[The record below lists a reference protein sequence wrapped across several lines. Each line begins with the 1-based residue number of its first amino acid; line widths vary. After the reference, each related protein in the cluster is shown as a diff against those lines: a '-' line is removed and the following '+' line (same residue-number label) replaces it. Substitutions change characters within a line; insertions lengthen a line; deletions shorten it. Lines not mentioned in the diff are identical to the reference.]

1 MSPYEFYQN
10 LQHNFIHDY
19 VEFARR
25 RTDAPLEFHLGSA
38 FSMLA
43 AAAGNSVTFPVF
55 GGRTA
60 WPNLYVLLIAP
71 SGFFRKSTV
80 IGMAEDILRQ
90 VDEDLVI
97 RGEQSREALLD
108 ILSAHPVLFLPI
120 SEFSSTLALWARD
133 YMGGM
138 REVVTDLYD
147 PYFKYTRKL
156 RKETQSIA
164 KPALNILAASTSD
177 WLREK
182 LTEGDL
188 KGGFMG
194 RFILIQGIH
203 KEPDPGL
210 PNGEQDLAP
219 QQSLVTFLKAIYN
232 QGKRNVRAKQIKSDF
247 DMWLKDFE
255 FRASR
260 EQDPEF
266 SGFYSRVGNHCLKLL
281 ALDVIAEYGPADYYE
296 PTSQN
301 LSRAI
306 ALTDWCI
313 SQTQEIAQTQLT
325 LSKLEQKIQKIK
337 TLASRGSGV
346 TKSELLKSLH
356 VTAKEFGGLIETATA
371 RGEVRVESIHTGGRT
386 LTRYVRVDKNA

>member
-1 MSPYEFYQN
+1 MLTPYEFYYN
-10 LQHNFIHDY
+10 LKHNFVHDY
-19 VEFARR
+19 VEFARQ
-25 RTDAPLEFHLGSA
+25 RTDAPLEFHLGTA

-43 AAAGNSVTFPVF
+43 AAAGNSLTFPAF

-60 WPNLYVLLIAP
+60 WPNLYLLLIAP

-80 IGMAEDILRQ
+80 IGMAEDILTQ

-108 ILSAHPVLFLPI
+108 ILSAHPVAFLPI

-138 REVVTDLYD
+138 RELITDLYD
-147 PYFKYTRKL
+147 PYLKYTKKL
-156 RKETQSIA
+156 RKEAQSIS

-203 KEPDPGL
+203 KQPDPGL

-232 QGKRNVRAKQIKSDF
+232 QGKRNVRVKQIKPDF

-255 FRASR
+255 FRMSR
-260 EQDPEF
+260 DQDPEF

-281 ALDVIAEYGPADYYE
+281 ALDTIAQYGPADSYE
-296 PTSQN
+296 PASQN

-306 ALTDWCI
+306 AVTEWCI
-313 SQTQEIAQTQLT
+313 SQTQEIARTQLT
-325 LSKLEQKIQKIK
+325 LSKLEQKLQKII
-337 TLASRGSGV
+337 TLVSRPSGA
-346 TKSELLKSLH
+346 TKSDLLTRLH
-356 VTAKEFGGLIETATA
+356 VSSKDFATLIQTAIDRGDVKEEKIP
-371 RGEVRVESIHTGGRT
+371 TGGRT
-386 LTRYVRVDKNA
+386 TTRYVKAP